1 MLLEGKIAL
10 VTGGTKGI
18 GAATAKKLASLG
30 ADIAIN
36 GRHDGAEA
44 KEVVTAVETQG
55 QRCRMIVADMAV
67 PEDAVRSVEETV
79 AALGGIDIV
88 VHNAGGGVFGG
99 FMDVAPEEYHAAFD
113 VHVHAAFHLGRA
125 AVPHMRDAGGGSI
138 VLVSSVAGIRGC
150 PGAFAYGVVKGVL
163 PQFARAMARDLADD
177 NIRVNAVSPGI
188 ILTTFHDAMTPE
200 QKRNNLDNRIPLHRF
215 GSPDDVADVIA
226 LLASNDFITG
236 ENYVVDGGMT
246 MRIV

>member
-1 MLLEGKIAL
+1 M
-10 VTGGTKGI
+10 
-18 GAATAKKLASLG
+18 
-30 ADIAIN
+30 
-36 GRHDGAEA
+36 
-44 KEVVTAVETQG
+44 
-55 QRCRMIVADMAV
+55 
-67 PEDAVRSVEETV
+67 
-79 AALGGIDIV
+79 
-88 VHNAGGGVFGG
+88 
-99 FMDVAPEEYHAAFD
+99 
-113 VHVHAAFHLGRA
+113 
-125 AVPHMRDAGGGSI
+125 
-138 VLVSSVAGIRGC
+138 
-150 PGAFAYGVVKGVL
+150 KGVL